1 MSLFYDADKVIDFLS
16 KHKYIVYKD
25 WKDNNKQKYN
35 VSFERPNG
43 LKGLTVFE
51 ITVTNGD
58 HLIREQNL
66 RISSI
71 RLDINDKD
79 MNDIE
84 KFRK

>member
-16 KHKYIVYKD
+16 EHKYIVYKD

-51 ITVTNGD
+51 ITVINGE

>member
-1 MSLFYDADKVIDFLS
+1 MSLFYDADKVINFLS
-16 KHKYIVYKD
+16 EHKYIVYID
-25 WKDNNKQKYN
+25 WKDNNKHKYN

-51 ITVTNGD
+51 ITVNNGV

-66 RISSI
+66 NIASI
-71 RLDINDKD
+71 RLCISDKD
-79 MNDIE
+79 MDYIE